1 VGGGGKVKPLL
12 TVELYSS
19 RPLLFFIHSS
29 LFIILIVLLSIP
41 TKTSF
46 YLSSD

>member
-1 VGGGGKVKPLL
+1 VKPLL
-12 TVELYSS
+12 TVELYFS
-19 RPLLFFIHSS
+19 RPLLFFTYS